1 MAAAVESVV
10 VVVDVGAAMGADL
23 DSARKAVQM
32 MINNKACM
40 HACADRGRN
49 GFEFIDFRKQILHTK
64 KDRVALVLFGTTG
77 TTIGN

>member
-40 HACADRGRN
+40 P
-49 GFEFIDFRKQILHTK
+49 
-64 KDRVALVLFGTTG
+64 AL
-77 TTIGN
+77 IGVETDLNSSIFANRSCTRRRTAWPWSSLARQV